1 MRVFSS
7 RLAFYDNKCKTGR
20 FYSTEK
26 CQNSLISSEKIFPH
40 TKGFQPFFASGNH
53 KLFVYV
59 FTTALKF
66 CLIGYSKILSGNG
79 S

>member
-1 MRVFSS
+1 MRLFSS
-7 RLAFYDNKCKTGR
+7 RLAFYNIKCKVGR
-20 FYSTEK
+20 YYSTEK

-40 TKGFQPFFASGNH
+40 KGFSAFFASGNR